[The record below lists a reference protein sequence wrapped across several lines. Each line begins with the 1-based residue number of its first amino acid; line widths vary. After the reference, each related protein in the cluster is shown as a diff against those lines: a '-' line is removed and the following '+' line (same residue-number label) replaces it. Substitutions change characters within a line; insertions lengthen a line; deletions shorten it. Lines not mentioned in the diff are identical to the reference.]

1 MLLFPLVM
9 TVLRPGSPMRNWP
22 AWLGVYGCMTFDSY
36 YTIRLKV
43 WEHLA
48 RNWEDFGKH
57 MERLTV
63 TFGWSLLLIA
73 VFFSLLWRYLD
84 VREAEREPSSAP
96 APTPRRGYAGR
107 VSTDPTDYTAL
118 TDEEGRPAHPHG
130 VPGAAPRR
138 HRTRVLRRI
147 HRHEDDRRIPLPRV
161 RRRVVPQR
169 RQFESHCGW
178 PSFFTPLAGDKII
191 ERSDTSAG
199 MLRTEVLCANCHSHL
214 GHVFAGEGYGTPTDL
229 RYCINSV
236 CLSLEP
242 AE

>member
-1 MLLFPLVM
+1 
-9 TVLRPGSPMRNWP
+9 
-22 AWLGVYGCMTFDSY
+22 
-36 YTIRLKV
+36 
-43 WEHLA
+43 
-48 RNWEDFGKH
+48 
-57 MERLTV
+57 
-63 TFGWSLLLIA
+63 
-73 VFFSLLWRYLD
+73 
-84 VREAEREPSSAP
+84 
-96 APTPRRGYAGR
+96 

-118 TDEEGRPAHPHG
+118 TDEEW
-130 VPGAAPRR
+130 AARLTP
-138 HRTRVLRRI
+138 TEFRVLRRAGTEPAFSGEYTDTKTTGVY
-147 HRHEDDRRIPLPRV
+147 RCRACGEELFRSDAK
-161 RRRVVPQR
+161 
-169 RQFESHCGW
+169 FESHCGW